1 MAELVAVVDLGSTAV
16 RMLHGCEWDLQLIGV
31 DTRVLEVHGAFRYK
45 FVTRLRGGM
54 LERAP
59 A

>member
-1 MAELVAVVDLGSTAV
+1 MAELVAFVDLGSTAV
-16 RMLHGCEWDLQLIGV
+16 RMLHGCERDLHVIGV
-31 DTRVLEVHGAFRYK
+31 DTRVLEVQRTHRYK

>member
-1 MAELVAVVDLGSTAV
+1 MAELVAAVDLGSPAV
-16 RMLHGCEWDLQLIGV
+16 RMLHGCKRDLQLIDV
-31 DTRVLEVHGAFRYK
+31 DTRVLEVHGALRNK